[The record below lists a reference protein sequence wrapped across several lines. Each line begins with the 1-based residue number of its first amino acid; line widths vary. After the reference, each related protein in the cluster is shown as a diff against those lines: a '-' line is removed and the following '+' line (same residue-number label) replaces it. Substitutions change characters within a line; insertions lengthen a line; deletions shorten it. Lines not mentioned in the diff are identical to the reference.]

1 MANEPA
7 IKSFDTLIQLMAA
20 LPDEQS
26 AIDHFT
32 AIRWAEGAY
41 CPLCGNADAA
51 RIGRMNKVEKD
62 EAGKVI
68 KTTPTNVHKCYACRN
83 RFSIKVGTIFEDTKI
98 PLRTW
103 MMAIW
108 LITNHKKGIA
118 STTLAT
124 DLGVT
129 QKTAWFMLHRLR
141 HAARTQSFNKPLDG
155 EVEIDETY
163 VGGKAA
169 NRHKGDPKRKH
180 GGFAGKAAVI
190 GALERGGNVV
200 ATVIESTNTATLDGF
215 AHAVIAPGA
224 KVSTDEH
231 AGYRHL
237 GRTFDH
243 GVVRHGLG
251 EYSVNG
257 VHTNGIEGY
266 WALLKRQIIGIHH
279 FVTPK
284 HLNRYVSESAWRFNL
299 RESAAGDRVNVLL
312 AGANGR
318 LSYKELI
325 A

>member
-1 MANEPA
+1 MQQ
-7 IKSFDTLIQLMAA
+7 FDTLFQMMAA
-20 LPDEQS
+20 FPDEQT

-32 AIRWAEGAY
+32 AIRWKDGAY
-41 CPLCGNADAA
+41 CPLCGST
-51 RIGRMNKVEKD
+51 KVYHFSDKR
-62 EAGKVI
+62 
-68 KTTPTNVHKCYACRN
+68 THKCGDCRK
-83 RFSIKVGTIFEDTKI
+83 RFSIKVGTIFEDSKI
-98 PLRTW
+98 ELRKW

-108 LITNHKKGIA
+108 LITSHKKGIA
-118 STTLAT
+118 STALAK

-169 NRHKGDPKRKH
+169 NRHKGDPKRKN

-200 ATVIESTNTATLDGF
+200 ATVITSTNTATLDGF

-243 GVVRHGLG
+243 GVVRHGAG

-266 WALLKRQIIGIHH
+266 WALLKRQIVGIHH
-279 FVTPK
+279 FVSPK
-284 HLNRYVSESAWRFNL
+284 HLNRYVDESVWRFNL
-299 RESAAGDRVNVLL
+299 REMGEGARVNELL
-312 AGANGR
+312 TSANGR
-318 LSYKELI
+318 LRYKELI